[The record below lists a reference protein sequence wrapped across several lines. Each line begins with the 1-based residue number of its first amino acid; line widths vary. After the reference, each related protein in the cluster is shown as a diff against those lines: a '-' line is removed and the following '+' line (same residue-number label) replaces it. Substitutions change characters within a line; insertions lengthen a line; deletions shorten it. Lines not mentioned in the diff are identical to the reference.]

1 MSFQVLCE
9 PCDTTERSAT
19 TVVMADISDP
29 SAKPSPSAAKNDSTS
44 SVFVTK
50 DPFFLAAKEC
60 NLSDEQA
67 TKLWEKLASGA
78 SQRIIGGATAPR
90 QDASNVNNWHWAE
103 QDLAPWAKERLTA
116 LIVGLAAKNVPDK
129 GWVKVTELEKC
140 EGEASVSNRKGK
152 RIVAYELKVTCKWK
166 GSVDYDEVSGE
177 LILPYVSE
185 DVEDSAYEIKLIAKK
200 GEEGDDSHK
209 KAIRYLTK
217 ELPTLKEA
225 LKVFT
230 KEIYAK

>member
-1 MSFQVLCE
+1 MCIR
-9 PCDTTERSAT
+9 DR
-19 TVVMADISDP
+19 
-29 SAKPSPSAAKNDSTS
+29 
-44 SVFVTK
+44 
-50 DPFFLAAKEC
+50 
-60 NLSDEQA
+60 
-67 TKLWEKLASGA
+67 
-78 SQRIIGGATAPR
+78 
-90 QDASNVNNWHWAE
+90 
-103 QDLAPWAKERLTA
+103 
-116 LIVGLAAKNVPDK
+116 
-129 GWVKVTELEKC
+129 EKC